1 MRELRKSPAMAL
13 SAFAAFA
20 LAITSFADSGI
31 PTHPRELKFA
41 PLPYTP
47 PRPADYRHKLASGPT
62 AFLVEDH
69 EFPLINVSVLVHT
82 GDYVDPDG
90 KTGLAQLTGSQ
101 IRSGGTKSKPP
112 AVFDEEA
119 AFLAATISSGMGS
132 TEGNANLNCLSKD
145 IDAGLALF
153 TDMLRNPGF
162 APDRLA
168 LAKSQLLQGMERRN
182 DNTSTI
188 EMREFARLLRG
199 KHFSTA
205 QMTKASLDAI
215 SREDLIDFH
224 SKYYFP
230 ANFVLAVSGDFKTA
244 DMLAKLEKVFNGWP
258 NSGVTVPPVPKPDY
272 TPQPGVYVVDKKDV
286 NQGRVRMGHVGV
298 MITNPDHLA
307 LSVMNGILGGSG
319 FSSRIMSR
327 VRSDEGLAYSAG
339 SILTHG
345 VYYDGTFAAAF
356 QSKSPSVA
364 EAMGIVRE
372 EIERMRSG
380 SVTRE
385 EMQTEVNNLIDS
397 FPRRF
402 ATASAKAGQFAN
414 DYFTGLP
421 EDYWDKYRDR
431 LRALTPAD
439 IQRVAQKYLHPDQL
453 VILAVGN
460 VDDILKGN
468 PDKPQFSLNKMAG
481 ARDIVRIPLP
491 DPLTMVYK

>member
-1 MRELRKSPAMAL
+1 MWVEVRSEGITQIARDGLVRFRGFRPGDYIVRGQRHSNA
-13 SAFAAFA
+13 SARIEVRSA
-20 LAITSFADSGI
+20 T
-31 PTHPRELKFA
+31 
-41 PLPYTP
+41 YTP

-258 NSGVTVPPVPKPDY
+258 NSGVTVPPS
-272 TPQPGVYVVDKKDV
+272 PQA
-286 NQGRVRMGHVGV
+286 RLH
-298 MITNPDHLA
+298 
-307 LSVMNGILGGSG
+307 
-319 FSSRIMSR
+319 
-327 VRSDEGLAYSAG
+327 
-339 SILTHG
+339 
-345 VYYDGTFAAAF
+345 AAAR
-356 QSKSPSVA
+356 
-364 EAMGIVRE
+364 G
-372 EIERMRSG
+372 
-380 SVTRE
+380 
-385 EMQTEVNNLIDS
+385 L
-397 FPRRF
+397 RR
-402 ATASAKAGQFAN
+402 G
-414 DYFTGLP
+414 
-421 EDYWDKYRDR
+421 
-431 LRALTPAD
+431 
-439 IQRVAQKYLHPDQL
+439 
-453 VILAVGN
+453 
-460 VDDILKGN
+460 
-468 PDKPQFSLNKMAG
+468 
-481 ARDIVRIPLP
+481 
-491 DPLTMVYK
+491 